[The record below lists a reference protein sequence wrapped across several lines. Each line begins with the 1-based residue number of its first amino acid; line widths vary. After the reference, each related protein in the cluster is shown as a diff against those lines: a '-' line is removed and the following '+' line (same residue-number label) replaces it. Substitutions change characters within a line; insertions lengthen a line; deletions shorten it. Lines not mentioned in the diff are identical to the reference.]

1 MGRVAEVQCPKCE
14 KKFIAT
20 IQMLNVSDVKF
31 HCPWCDTYF
40 KKSESPQ
47 IKK

>member
-14 KKFIAT
+14 KQFIAT
-20 IQMLNVSDVKF
+20 IQMLNVPDIKF
-31 HCPWCDTYF
+31 HCPWCDAYF
-40 KKSESPQ
+40 KKGESPH